1 MAITGAH
8 VLLYSSK
15 AEELRALMRD
25 VFQWKHVDAGDG
37 WLIFKLPPAEI
48 GVHPTEADYDAG
60 NGHQFTLMCD
70 DIHRTIVELKGKGV
84 VVEGDPEDHGYG
96 IVVILKLPGDVAVQ
110 LYQPKHPT
118 AI

>member
-15 AEELRALMRD
+15 AQELRALMRD

-48 GVHPTEADYDAG
+48 GVHPAEADYDAG
-60 NGHQFTLMCD
+60 SGHQFSLMCD
-70 DIHRTIVELKGKGV
+70 DIHRTVADLQAKGV
-84 VVEGDPEDHGYG
+84 VVEGTPADHGYG
-96 IVVILKLPGDVAVQ
+96 IVVMLKLPGDVAVQ